1 MMIMMKSIMI
11 STFGG
16 ILFFI
21 LVPGLIFRFPQ
32 KATLTIATCLH
43 MGIFIFLFFIICYCI
58 ENVFHHHVK
67 MEAFE
72 DKDDSN
78 NTITNT
84 VTRDERE
91 RVFRHYAQA
100 WKPFIKIL
108 FPVLR
113 DQLLKEYKIFIEN
126 PENRENSEFFFSEL
140 NRSIQP

>member
-1 MMIMMKSIMI
+1 
-11 STFGG
+11 
-16 ILFFI
+16 
-21 LVPGLIFRFPQ
+21 
-32 KATLTIATCLH
+32 
-43 MGIFIFLFFIICYCI
+43 
-58 ENVFHHHVK
+58 